1 MNSNEPNSQIPTG
14 NGTTPAQNQPS
25 PQPSS
30 QPSPPPA
37 AVTVLN
43 GGITEESSRLAEELE
58 STRKALKERELRMM
72 ELEDENFRIKQ
83 ATGAKPAP
91 AAPAPPAKKKGIRW
105 TFFHEE
111 E

>member
-1 MNSNEPNSQIPTG
+1 
-14 NGTTPAQNQPS
+14 
-25 PQPSS
+25 
-30 QPSPPPA
+30 
-37 AVTVLN
+37 
-43 GGITEESSRLAEELE
+43 
-58 STRKALKERELRMM
+58 MM

>member
-1 MNSNEPNSQIPTG
+1 MNPNESNSQIPTG
-14 NGTTPAQNQPS
+14 NGTTPAQNQPGT
-25 PQPSS
+25 PQPSN
-30 QPSPPPA
+30 PSPPPA

-43 GGITEESSRLAEELE
+43 GDITEGNAKLAAELE
-58 STRKALKERELRMM
+58 TTRRTLRERELRMM